1 MPIVIPTLVKIALGA
16 LGTAAVIHWVAREV
30 RRINDELERVR
41 AASTIDPRQRQ
52 ALPTLRQDP
61 RTGDWRVM

>member
-41 AASTIDPRQRQ
+41 AASTIDPRQLQ